1 MNARRRACWL
11 ALSASLWPAAARA
24 SSDDDQVDAQ
34 RVLRFP
40 RDHGAHPGARI
51 EWWYVTGWLTSNQDV
66 KQITQIKRD
75 QLIGFQVTFFRS
87 RTGLAADLPGR
98 LAPRQLLFAHA
109 AVSDL
114 ASGRYRHAQRIGRW
128 SGQAALPDLANAS
141 TSTST
146 STSAAAPAVPS
157 ASAAESTSAAA
168 SAAMEDLRVRLAAWR
183 IERESAAD
191 GQGLADT
198 YRARVA
204 APEAGFTLDV
214 QLSATQPLLLQGDS
228 GYSRKGPPPHAS
240 HYVSHPQLAV
250 RAQLTL
256 DGRARAVQGRAW
268 FDHEWSDSLLPP
280 GAVGWDWIG
289 INLADGS
296 ALTAFVMRAADGR
309 SLWAGGSHRSA
320 GGRHPAGGAE
330 LKVFEPGQV
339 RFTPQRLWTSAV
351 SGASYPVQW
360 RIDTPAGSH
369 VLEALLD
376 AQELDSRGST
386 GSAYWEG
393 LSELRDLSGQ
403 RVGLGFL
410 EMTGRAGALRLG

>member
-1 MNARRRACWL
+1 MNPRRRACWL
-11 ALSASLWPAAARA
+11 ALSAPLGPLAARA
-24 SSDDDQVDAQ
+24 ASDDDHVAAQ

-51 EWWYVTGWLTSNQDV
+51 EWWYVTGWLTSNKGDMP
-66 KQITQIKRD
+66 ITDIKRE
-75 QLIGFQVTFFRS
+75 QLIGFQITFFRS

-114 ASGRYRHAQRIGRW
+114 ASGRHRHAQRIGRW
-128 SGQAALPDLANAS
+128 SGQATTPGLAPTTAATPTPALAS
-141 TSTST
+141 TS
-146 STSAAAPAVPS
+146 AS
-157 ASAAESTSAAA
+157 ASAAVD
-168 SAAMEDLRVRLAAWR
+168 DLRVRLAAWR
-183 IERESAAD
+183 IERTSAVD
-191 GQGLADT
+191 GKGPADT

-204 APEAGFTLDV
+204 APEAGFTLDL
-214 QLSATQPLLLQGDS
+214 QLSATQPLLRQGGS
-228 GYSRKGPPPHAS
+228 GFSQQGPLPHAS
-240 HYVSHPQLAV
+240 HYVTHPQLAA
-250 RAQLTL
+250 RAQLVL
-256 DGRARAVQGRAW
+256 DGRAQALQGQAW

-289 INLADGS
+289 INLADGG

-309 SLWAGGSHRSA
+309 GLWAGGSHRS
-320 GGRHPAGGAE
+320 GGGA
-330 LKVFEPGQV
+330 LQVFLPNQV
-339 RFTPQRLWTSAV
+339 RFTPQRQWTSAV
-351 SGASYPVQW
+351 SGATYPVQW

-393 LSELRDLSGQ
+393 LSERREEGSLRS
-403 RVGLGFL
+403 R
-410 EMTGRAGALRLG
+410 GRNCGNNRTEP